1 MALSGDKKRLANAR
15 AYARRK
21 ALLARANPAKA
32 IDRYGKRVLRVPP
45 GHKHAGRPMTLP
57 KYGRAFLDDALKPE
71 TREALLAVS
80 RKNAKSACVPS
91 VLTAHLDVN
100 GPFQVEGWRAG
111 VLSISR
117 AKVYELLAQIEAI
130 AVASGIDYHRT
141 LRPNGLRF
149 YRTPAPGRIVSP
161 AGTVEIES
169 ADRGAGYS
177 RGFDYAIVDEIG
189 LLLERHR
196 PLVAGMRSSV
206 TAKGGKFLALSI
218 WGHGPFVPE
227 MVERRADPGVVV
239 HLHQADPDLPIDDVE
254 NIRRANSAIADGIVD
269 LGHLLSEARRVQR
282 TVNDQPFL
290 SRTI

>member
-1 MALSGDKKRLANAR
+1 MA
-15 AYARRK
+15 
-21 ALLARANPAKA
+21 
-32 IDRYGKRVLRVPP
+32 
-45 GHKHAGRPMTLP
+45 
-57 KYGRAFLDDALKPE
+57 
-71 TREALLAVS
+71 
-80 RKNAKSACVPS
+80 
-91 VLTAHLDVN
+91 
-100 GPFQVEGWRAG
+100 GWRAFYLTREG
-111 VLSISR
+111 VR
-117 AKVYELLAQIEAI
+117 ATAQIEAI